1 MDNREKL
8 EWEIRQTPLHLR
20 IEQSIKMI
28 GDMCADGRPPNMSIP
43 VRPVDEDVFIVTTL
57 KDALE
62 VIRYYSSLM
71 PEIDMNPHIQ
81 TPGIGETNAPR

>member
-1 MDNREKL
+1 MNSQEKL

-20 IEQSIKMI
+20 IDQSIKMI
-28 GDMCADGRPPNMSIP
+28 GDMCADGRPPYMSIP
-43 VRPVDEDVFIVTTL
+43 VRPTDEDEFIVTTL

-62 VIRYYSSLM
+62 AIRYYASRM

-81 TPGIGETNAPR
+81 IPRIDGIDG